1 MRFQKKKNEREMG
14 NVGGGLGILFSL
26 DPSSTFTFLLSY
38 HHSSPIHIAVIL
50 PPPNHHLVL
59 DVIEAVRINGNIKI
73 LWYLLLVRELV
84 KSGEAG

>member
-1 MRFQKKKNEREMG
+1 MDLPVAIPISSIPNF
-14 NVGGGLGILFSL
+14 LPFSL
-26 DPSSTFTFLLSY
+26 DPLSTFTFLLSY

>member
-1 MRFQKKKNEREMG
+1 MA
-14 NVGGGLGILFSL
+14 
-26 DPSSTFTFLLSY
+26 STFTFFLSY
-38 HHSSPIHIAVIL
+38 HHSSPITIAVIL

>member
-1 MRFQKKKNEREMG
+1 MDLQVAVPSSIPNFLPFSLET
-14 NVGGGLGILFSL
+14 FSL
-26 DPSSTFTFLLSY
+26 DPLSTFTFLLSY

>member
-1 MRFQKKKNEREMG
+1 MQYPVQYQIFYPFLWN
-14 NVGGGLGILFSL
+14 LFL
-26 DPSSTFTFLLSY
+26 DPLSTFTFLLSY